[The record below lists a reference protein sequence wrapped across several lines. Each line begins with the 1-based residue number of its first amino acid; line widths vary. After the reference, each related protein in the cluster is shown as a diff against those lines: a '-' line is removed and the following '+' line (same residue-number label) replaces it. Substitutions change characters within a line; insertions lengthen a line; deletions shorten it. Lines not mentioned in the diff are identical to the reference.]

1 MSKTVVKPKL
11 SPTDLRE
18 MEKSDNK
25 GVAVHRYSSFYYQFD
40 IVEREKS
47 FEIGKVSIL
56 KEHLEPMKL
65 TERYTQQ
72 NKHEPMGKL
81 VSLLF
86 NLESFKGAEE
96 WRVKEPFRPLLPVA
110 KELAEEL
117 KIHNFSYFSLL
128 QEGLGSIQQTATFN
142 KEKGRDRS
150 IGFSM

>member
-1 MSKTVVKPKL
+1 MSKTVITPRL
-11 SPTDLRE
+11 NAADLRE

-56 KEHLEPMKL
+56 KDHLEPLKL

-81 VSLLF
+81 VSLLL
-86 NLESFKGAEE
+86 NLETL
-96 WRVKEPFRPLLPVA
+96 KETDQSRLKEQYHPLLPAA
-110 KELAEEL
+110 KALVEEF
-117 KIHNFSYFSLL
+117 KIQSSSYFSLL
-128 QEGLGSIQQTATFN
+128 NEGLGSIKQTATFN
-142 KEKGRDRS
+142 KEKSRDN
-150 IGFSM
+150 SMGMSM